1 VFGVV
6 DVDQRGLLVQQLAVF
21 TGEKEAKIEEL
32 LPVWEAIL
40 LGGLL
45 KLVRNRIRFNA
56 LYNFILQKPI
66 PEQRMQSF
74 LSSTN
79 GIEMDEI
86 LRYGEGMMGILI
98 PDKKSAIAMILSRS
112 LNCKSSS
119 FLKGLSV
126 VFSLYGLRLKEVD
139 YPALKDWKSFG
150 EYFIDQKDDLN
161 ALCSTKVLL
170 AISEIMLLSDIL
182 KLEMTHLDHME
193 DDREIPANRF
203 QLKHLIYVIGILLV
217 SGLVIWYTN
226 FRADEEILMNPE
238 LEELIP
244 VDSLTKLNDSLTRA
258 VLDSN
263 ALKNDSISRLTWPDG
278 SLFEVPK
285 KSILVSLHT
294 YLLDSTALAPLEL
307 LANEVHF
314 DVASDALPASDAYLF
329 KLMASALNKSKQ
341 VDVKV
346 VAFSDSGDKLAL
358 KRGFI
363 VKNRLV
369 GEGLSQKRIEVSN
382 VTADY
387 APDPSFASSN
397 QVLFIFSKKTLLK

>member
-1 VFGVV
+1 MFGVV
-6 DVDQRGLLVQQLAVF
+6 DVDQRENLVQQLAAF
-21 TGEKEAKIEEL
+21 TGEKETKIEEM
-32 LPVWEAIL
+32 LPVWEAII

-66 PEQRMQSF
+66 PEERMRSF
-74 LSSTN
+74 LVLEK
-79 GIEMDEI
+79 GLDMDSI

-98 PDKKSAIAMILSRS
+98 PDKKSAIAMMLSRS

-119 FLKGLSV
+119 FLKGLTV
-126 VFSLYGLRLKEVD
+126 VFALYGLRLKEVD

-150 EYFIDQKDDLN
+150 GYFIDQKDDLN
-161 ALCSTKVLL
+161 SLCSTKILFS
-170 AISEIMLLSDIL
+170 ISEILLLSDIL
-182 KLEMTHLDHME
+182 KLETTHLDHME

-203 QLKHLIYVIGILLV
+203 QWKYLIYVLGILML
-217 SGLVIWYTN
+217 SGIVIWYTS
-226 FRADEEILMNPE
+226 FRSDEEAVMNPE

-263 ALKNDSISRLTWPDG
+263 ALKNDSISRLRWPDG

-285 KSILVSLHT
+285 KSILVNLHA
-294 YLLDSTALAPLEL
+294 YLLDSTATSPLEL
-307 LANEVHF
+307 HANEVHF
-314 DVASDALPASDAYLF
+314 EGTGDVLQASDAYLF

-346 VAFSDSGDKLAL
+346 VAFSDSDDKSAL

-363 VKNRLV
+363 IKNRLV

-382 VTADY
+382 SNSDY

>member
-6 DVDQRGLLVQQLAVF
+6 EVDQRGFLVQQLAVF

-74 LSSTN
+74 LSSAN
-79 GIEMDEI
+79 VVEMDEI

-98 PDKKSAIAMILSRS
+98 PDKKSSIAMILSRS

-139 YPALKDWKSFG
+139 YPALKDWKGFG

-170 AISEIMLLSDIL
+170 SISEILLLSDIL

-193 DDREIPANRF
+193 DDREIPASRF
-203 QLKHLIYVIGILLV
+203 QLKHLIYVLGILLLA
-217 SGLVIWYTN
+217 GIVIWYTN
-226 FRADEEILMNPE
+226 FRTDEGIVMNPE

-244 VDSLTKLNDSLTRA
+244 VDSLNKLNDSLTRA

-263 ALKNDSISRLTWPDG
+263 ALKNDSISRLSWPDG

-294 YLLDSTALAPLEL
+294 YLIDSTATAPLEL

-314 DVASDALPASDAYLF
+314 GESSDALQASDAYLF

-346 VAFSDSGDKLAL
+346 VAFSDSDDKSAM

-369 GEGLSQKRIEVSN
+369 GEGLSQKRIEVGN
-382 VTADY
+382 ATADY

-397 QVLFIFSKKTLLK
+397 QVMFIFSKKTLLK

>member
-1 VFGVV
+1 MFGVV
-6 DVDQRGLLVQQLAVF
+6 DVDQRENLVQQLAAF
-21 TGEKEAKIEEL
+21 TGEKETKIEEL

-66 PEQRMQSF
+66 PEERMRSF
-74 LSSTN
+74 MLAEK
-79 GIEMDEI
+79 GLEWDPI

-98 PDKKSAIAMILSRS
+98 PDKKSAIAMTMSRS

-119 FLKGLSV
+119 FLKGLSL

-150 EYFIDQKDDLN
+150 SYFIDQKDDLN
-161 ALCSTKVLL
+161 SLCSTKILL
-170 AISEIMLLSDIL
+170 SISEILLLSDIL

-193 DDREIPANRF
+193 DDREIPASRF
-203 QLKHLIYVIGILLV
+203 QLKYLFYLIGILLL
-217 SGLVIWYTN
+217 SCIVIWYTS
-226 FRADEEILMNPE
+226 FRSDEEVVMNPE

-278 SLFEVPK
+278 TIFEVPK
-285 KSILVSLHT
+285 KSILVNLHA
-294 YLLDSTALAPLEL
+294 YLLDSTATSPLEL

-314 DVASDALPASDAYLF
+314 EGPSEALQATDAYLF

-346 VAFSDSGDKLAL
+346 VAFSDSDDKLAL

-382 VTADY
+382 STSDY
-387 APDPSFASSN
+387 APDPNLAASN
-397 QVLFIFSKKTLLK
+397 QVLFIFSKKPLLK